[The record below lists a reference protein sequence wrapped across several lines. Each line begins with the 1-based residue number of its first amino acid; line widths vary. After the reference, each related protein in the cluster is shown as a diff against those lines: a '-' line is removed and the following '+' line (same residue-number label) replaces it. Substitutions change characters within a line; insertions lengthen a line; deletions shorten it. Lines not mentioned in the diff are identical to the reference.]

1 MYNLYDRKDVYIKLN
16 RLCECSLFKNVLF
29 DGREDSGLASS
40 EWGGGKAGANSRMAW
55 LVINIWWL
63 WLQDVGTAIRQMNG
77 EGEVS
82 DYGSWLLCGTSS
94 FSGSLPCWRTNC
106 RVNVLLHRLWASPN
120 SVPGLDRAGLD
131 KPTEVF
137 WCSSNGFSLIKS
149 WNPTYSFIP
158 KCSCRAISATIPT
171 IGFWG
176 IPYIHRGN
184 IQMIS
189 NDYMQLKCDNS
200 AMAIGAEINPTS
212 WL

>member
-1 MYNLYDRKDVYIKLN
+1 MAERILAW
-16 RLCECSLFKNVLF
+16 RLQNEEE
-29 DGREDSGLASS
+29 GRQAPTLA
-40 EWGGGKAGANSRMAW
+40 WHG
-55 LVINIWWL
+55 L
-63 WLQDVGTAIRQMNG
+63 WLIYGGCGYKMWGQQSGKWMEKGRSVIMGHGCYVEPPVSVAVYLA
-77 EGEVS
+77 EGQ
-82 DYGSWLLCGTSS
+82 T
-94 FSGSLPCWRTNC
+94 C

-120 SVPGLDRAGLD
+120 SVPELDRAGLD
-131 KPTEVF
+131 KPTELF

-184 IQMIS
+184 IQIIS